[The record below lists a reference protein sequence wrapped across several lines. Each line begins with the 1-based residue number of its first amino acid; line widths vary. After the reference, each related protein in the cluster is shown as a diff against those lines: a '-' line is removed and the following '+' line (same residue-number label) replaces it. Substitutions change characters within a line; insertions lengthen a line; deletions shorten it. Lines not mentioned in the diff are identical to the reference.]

1 MSTLVPTDQA
11 RAALA
16 LAAIGSLSLA
26 LTGCVSRASP
36 FGDLDDS
43 SVTILKLQGQ
53 EVAPTPVMPGGAG
66 GFGGFPLPIPGLTP
80 EMQQQMQQGL
90 GALGQGLGG
99 IFPPGLLPPGLIPAP
114 GGAPMA
120 PAAAPRFNGFVILA
134 QQPLMD
140 EDMKDELLDLFGD
153 EDSFSANR
161 GQCFFPGLGVVF
173 QDPSMPN
180 VEVMV
185 SFSCNQAMG
194 NGFRWPH
201 DQNGLTPESSNTLRL
216 IHERLFGPVPPTGA

>member
-1 MSTLVPTDQA
+1 MSTLVPTDLA
-11 RAALA
+11 RAVSSRGVVA
-16 LAAIGSLSLA
+16 LAAVGSLSLA
-26 LTGCVSRASP
+26 LTGCTSRASP
-36 FGDLDDS
+36 FGDLDDA

-53 EVAPTPVMPGGAG
+53 EVAPTPTMPGAG
-66 GFGGFPLPIPGLTP
+66 GIGGFPLPFPVPP
-80 EMQQQMQQGL
+80 ELQQGL

-99 IFPPGLLPPGLIPAP
+99 IIPPGLLPPGLIPAP
-114 GGAPMA
+114 GGTPMP

-140 EDMKDELLDLFGD
+140 EDMKDEILDLFGD
-153 EDSFSANR
+153 EDSFNANR
-161 GQCFFPGLGVVF
+161 GQCFYPGLGIVF
-173 QDPSMPN
+173 QDPSMAP
-180 VEVMV
+180 VELMV

-201 DQNGLTPESSNTLRL
+201 EQNGLTPESSNSLRL